1 MNTAADNTKKV
12 LILCDWY
19 EPGYKAGGPI
29 QSCRNIVETLH
40 AHFQFYI
47 LTSDRDLGD
56 TQPYAGITLNRW
68 VSKGNEVQA
77 FYSSPG
83 FLNAA
88 NVRNIVAQ
96 LQPDVVY
103 FNSMFSKNFTLLPF
117 RVLRK
122 MKYEGAV
129 ILAPRG
135 MLHAGAMKQK
145 TLKKKIF
152 LFLLRMAGLSKRIFF
167 HATDAQERLDIYRY
181 FPGARTVL
189 AENIPNSDNSPWTPA
204 VKKSGQLHC
213 VFISRVHP
221 KKNLH
226 FFLERLKELP
236 ANADL
241 SFDIYGIIDDEQYA
255 EQCRRIIASLPS
267 NIKVQFRGP
276 LPNHQVFATLKQYHL
291 FVLPTLGENFGHA
304 VYESLSA
311 GVPVLISDQTPW
323 QNLAPQKAGW
333 DVPLRDGRQYVSVI
347 TRLMAMDQQEYN
359 SWSEGAHSFAR
370 KYIDSFDYVSKYV
383 DLFQ

>member
-1 MNTAADNTKKV
+1 MNTAADNKKKV

-56 TQPYAGITLNRW
+56 TEPYAGISLDQW
-68 VSKGNEVQA
+68 VSKDNDVQV

-83 FLNAA
+83 SLKSA
-88 NVRNIVAQ
+88 NLKNIIQQV
-96 LQPDVVY
+96 QPDIIY
-103 FNSMFSKNFTLLPF
+103 CNSMFSKNFTLLPLW
-117 RVLRK
+117 VLRK
-122 MKYEGAV
+122 MKYKGSV
-129 ILAPRG
+129 VLAPRG
-135 MLHAGAMKQK
+135 MLHRGAVMQK
-145 TLKKKIF
+145 TFKKK
-152 LFLLRMAGLSKRIFF
+152 LFFYLFSLTGWLKRIVF
-167 HATDAQERLDIYRY
+167 HATDKQEQQDIKKY
-181 FPGARTVL
+181 FPDARTVL
-189 AENIPNSDNSPWTPA
+189 AENIPNRDIAPWSPAT
-204 VKKSGQLHC
+204 KQSGKLRC
-213 VFISRVHP
+213 IFISRIHP

-226 FFLERLKELP
+226 FFLNLLKQLS
-236 ANADL
+236 AATDL
-241 SFDIYGIIDDEQYA
+241 VFDIYGIVDDEAYA
-255 EQCRRIIASLPS
+255 EQCRRIIAALPA
-267 NIKVQFRGP
+267 NTKVQFRGP
-276 LPNHQVFATLKQYHL
+276 LPNHQVFATLKQYHV

-333 DVPLRDGRQYVSVI
+333 DVPLRDGGQYVSVI
-347 TRLMAMDQQEYN
+347 GQLSAMDQQEYN
-359 SWSEGAHSFAR
+359 SWSEGAHRFAR

>member
-56 TQPYAGITLNRW
+56 TQPYAGITLDQW
-68 VSKGNEVQA
+68 VSERNNVHI
-77 FYSSPG
+77 FYSSPE

-88 NVRNIVAQ
+88 NVKNIIQQ
-96 LQPDVVY
+96 LQPDIIY
-103 FNSMFSKNFTLLPF
+103 CNSMFSRNFTLLPLW
-117 RVLRK
+117 VLRK
-122 MKYEGAV
+122 IKYQGRV
-129 ILAPRG
+129 VLAPRG
-135 MLHAGAMKQK
+135 MLHRGAVMQK
-145 TLKKKIF
+145 TFKKKVF
-152 LFLLRMAGLSKRIFF
+152 FYLFSLTGWLKRIVF
-167 HATDAQERLDIYRY
+167 HATDKQEQEDIKKY
-181 FPGARTVL
+181 FPDARSVL
-189 AENIPNSDNSPWTPA
+189 AENIPYRDIAPWSPATKEPG
-204 VKKSGQLHC
+204 KLRC
-213 VFISRVHP
+213 IFISRIHP

-236 ANADL
+236 ADADL
-241 SFDIYGIIDDEQYA
+241 SFDIYGIVDDEPYA
-255 EQCRRIIASLPS
+255 ELCRRIIASLPP
-267 NIKVQFRGP
+267 NIKVQFCGP

-333 DVPLRDGRQYVSVI
+333 DVPLRDVQQYVSVI
-347 TRLMAMDQQEYN
+347 GQLSAMDQQEYN
-359 SWSEGAHSFAR
+359 SWSKGAHQFAR
-370 KYIDSFDYVSKYV
+370 NYIDSFDYVSKYV